1 MPPKKSTLL
10 TTAQNYKVS
19 YNSQKTGS
27 FFADTN
33 RIKALITYF
42 CHRTNRMS
50 RESGTNKLKIIND
63 PVYGFIKIP
72 FEAIYDLLEH
82 PLFQRLRR
90 IRQLGL
96 TQFVYPG
103 ANHTRF
109 QHAVGAMHLMG
120 QAIEV
125 IRSKGHKIGQDEA
138 EAVTM
143 AILLHDI
150 GHGPFSHSLE
160 QSLIRG
166 VSHESVSLMFMEQLN
181 HIMGGRLE
189 LAMKIFRNRYSKK
202 FLHQLVSSQ
211 LDMDR
216 LDYLKRDS
224 FFTGVT
230 EGVIGSDRII
240 KMLNVKDDQLVVD
253 EKGIYSIEK
262 FLIARRL
269 MYWQVYLHR
278 TVVSSE
284 QVLLMMLKRARHLTN
299 AGEQLFAT
307 PALRYFLEFAP
318 GKFQDSNRE
327 QFLKQFALMDDYD
340 ILTSAKVWAA
350 HSDPVLSMLAGGLV
364 HRRLFSVELK
374 DQPYDT
380 DLVEELR
387 GRVSTR
393 FSLTPEETEYLVI
406 SDTVS
411 NFAYSDLDDRIT
423 IMDKQG
429 NTRDIAEASDM
440 LNISVLSKTVR
451 KYFLCYPRSLRE

>member
-1 MPPKKSTLL
+1 MG
-10 TTAQNYKVS
+10 NYS
-19 YNSQKTGS
+19 S
-27 FFADTN
+27 
-33 RIKALITYF
+33 
-42 CHRTNRMS
+42 
-50 RESGTNKLKIIND
+50 TNKLKIIND

-72 FEAIYDLLEH
+72 YDLIFDLIEH

-96 TQFVYPG
+96 THFVYPG

-120 QAIEV
+120 LAIEV
-125 IRSKGHKIGQDEA
+125 IRSKGHTISDEEA
-138 EAVTM
+138 RAVTI

-160 QSLIRG
+160 HSLIKNTT
-166 VSHESVSLMFMEQLN
+166 HEEISLLLMEQLN
-181 HIMGGRLE
+181 KEFRGE
-189 LAMKIFRNRYSKK
+189 LSMAIEIFRNRYPKK

-240 KMLNVKDDQLVVD
+240 KMLNVLNDQLVVE

-278 TVVSSE
+278 TVVASE
-284 QVLLMMLKRARHLTN
+284 QVLVLMLKRAQTLTSG
-299 AGEQLFAT
+299 GEKLFAT
-307 PALRYFLEFAP
+307 PALAYFLQAQ
-318 GKFQDSNRE
+318 KQVSLE
-327 QFLKQFALMDDYD
+327 QFSLLDDDD
-340 ILTSAKVWAA
+340 ILASAKVWCNN
-350 HSDPVLSMLAGGLV
+350 SDRVLSMLANGV
-364 HRRLFSVELK
+364 INRKLFSVELDK
-374 DQPYDT
+374 QSFSADR
-380 DLVEELR
+380 VEEIR
-387 GRVSTR
+387 GRVREHLNMSPR
-393 FSLTPEETEYLVI
+393 EAEYLVVSDSI
-406 SDTVS
+406 S
-411 NFAYSDLDDRIT
+411 NYAYSDMDDRIT
-423 IMDKQG
+423 IMDKHG
-429 NTRDIAEASDM
+429 NTRDIAEASDI

-451 KYFLCYPRSLRE
+451 KYFLCYPRFIKEKE

>member
-1 MPPKKSTLL
+1 MGNHS
-10 TTAQNYKVS
+10 S
-19 YNSQKTGS
+19 
-27 FFADTN
+27 
-33 RIKALITYF
+33 
-42 CHRTNRMS
+42 
-50 RESGTNKLKIIND
+50 TNKLKIIND

-72 FEAIYDLLEH
+72 YDTVFDLIEH

-96 TQFVYPG
+96 THFVYPG

-120 QAIEV
+120 LAIEE
-125 IRSKGHKIGQDEA
+125 IRSKGHDITEKEA
-138 EAVTM
+138 RAVTI

-160 QSLIRG
+160 NCLFSNTP
-166 VSHESVSLMFMEQLN
+166 HEEISLMFMEQLN
-181 HIMGGRLE
+181 QEFQGKLSMAIE
-189 LAMKIFRNRYSKK
+189 IFRNRYPKK

-240 KMLNVKDDQLVVD
+240 KMLNVLNDQLVVD

-278 TVVSSE
+278 TVVASE
-284 QVLLMMLKRARHLTN
+284 QILVSLVLRARALS
-299 AGEQLFAT
+299 AEGVELFAT
-307 PALRYFLEFAP
+307 PALSYFL
-318 GKFQDSNRE
+318 RE
-327 QFLKQFALMDDYD
+327 HKQVSLEQFALLDDD
-340 ILTSAKVWAA
+340 DFLASAKVWCNN
-350 HSDPVLSMLAGGLV
+350 SDRVLSMLANGLV
-364 HRRLFSVELK
+364 NRKLFSVEL
-374 DQPYDT
+374 DNQPFQAD
-380 DLVEELR
+380 
-387 GRVSTR
+387 RVFEIRDRVAEKLSI
-393 FSLTPEETEYLVI
+393 SEQEAEYLVV
-406 SDTVS
+406 SDSVS
-411 NFAYSDLDDRIT
+411 NFAYSDMDDRIT
-423 IMDKQG
+423 IMDKSG
-429 NTRDIAEASDM
+429 NTCDIAEASDI

-451 KYFLCYPRSLRE
+451 KYFLCYPRFVLENRSVNQV

>member
-1 MPPKKSTLL
+1 MGKNPS
-10 TTAQNYKVS
+10 
-19 YNSQKTGS
+19 
-27 FFADTN
+27 
-33 RIKALITYF
+33 
-42 CHRTNRMS
+42 
-50 RESGTNKLKIIND
+50 TNKLKIIND
-63 PVYGFIKIP
+63 PVYGFIKVP
-72 FEAIYDLLEH
+72 YDIVFDLIED

-96 TQFVYPG
+96 TNFVYPG
-103 ANHTRF
+103 ANHSRF

-125 IRSKGHKIGQDEA
+125 ISSKGHEITDE
-138 EAVTM
+138 EARSVTI

-160 QSLIRG
+160 HSLIR
-166 VSHESVSLMFMEQLN
+166 STPHEDISLMYMEQLN
-181 HIMGGRLE
+181 QRHKGE
-189 LAMKIFRNRYSKK
+189 LQLAIDIFKNRYPKK

-284 QVLLMMLKRARHLTN
+284 QSLVMMLKRAQDLTA
-299 AGEQLFAT
+299 AGVELFAT
-307 PALRYFLEFAP
+307 PSLQFFLEPADTKFDPRNRALFLEHFA
-318 GKFQDSNRE
+318 
-327 QFLKQFALMDDYD
+327 ALDDND
-340 ILTSAKVWAA
+340 ILTSAKVWCNN
-350 HSDPVLSMLAGGLV
+350 SDPVLSLLSDGLIN
-364 HRRLFSVELK
+364 RTLLKVELDNK
-374 DQPYDT
+374 SFARER
-380 DLVEELR
+380 VEILR
-387 GRVSTR
+387 KKVAGHLGIS
-393 FSLTPEETEYLVI
+393 EEEAAYLVV
-406 SDTVS
+406 SDSVS
-411 NFAYSDLDDRIT
+411 NYAYSDMDDRIT
-423 IMDKQG
+423 IMDKRG
-429 NTRDIAEASDM
+429 DTRDIAEASDI
-440 LNISVLSKTVR
+440 LNISVLSLNVR
-451 KYFLCYPRSLRE
+451 KHFLCYPHFISQKSKVESRK

>member
-1 MPPKKSTLL
+1 MRPKS
-10 TTAQNYKVS
+10 S
-19 YNSQKTGS
+19 
-27 FFADTN
+27 
-33 RIKALITYF
+33 
-42 CHRTNRMS
+42 
-50 RESGTNKLKIIND
+50 TNKLKIIND

-72 FEAIYDLLEH
+72 YDIIFDLIEH

-96 TQFVYPG
+96 TNYVYPG
-103 ANHTRF
+103 ANHSRF

-120 QAIEV
+120 QAIEE
-125 IRSKGHKIGQDEA
+125 IRSRGYEITENEA
-138 EAVTM
+138 RAVTV

-160 QSLIRG
+160 NSL
-166 VSHESVSLMFMEQLN
+166 VKDTSHETISLMFMEQLN
-181 HIMGGRLE
+181 EFFKGELE
-189 LAMKIFRNRYSKK
+189 TAIQIFKNEYPKR

-240 KMLNVKDDQLVVD
+240 KMLNVANDQLVVD

-284 QVLLMMLKRARHLTN
+284 QLLVMMLKRAQDLTSGG
-299 AGEQLFAT
+299 AVLFAT
-307 PALRYFLEFAP
+307 PALDYFLKDAP
-318 GKFQDSNRE
+318 GKFDPSN
-327 QFLKQFALMDDYD
+327 QAGFLKQFALLDDND
-340 ILTSAKVWAA
+340 VLASAKVWCNYP
-350 HSDPVLSMLAGGLV
+350 DKVLSLLSDGLV
-364 HRRLFSVELK
+364 NRGLFRVQLNNSPF
-374 DQPYDT
+374 DPA
-380 DLVEELR
+380 LVESMRQKVASQLGISR
-387 GRVSTR
+387 
-393 FSLTPEETEYLVI
+393 EEACYLVI
-406 SDTVS
+406 SDSVS
-411 NFAYSDLDDRIT
+411 NFAYSDMDDRIS
-423 IMDKQG
+423 ILDKKG
-429 NTRDIAEASDM
+429 NIRDIAEASDI

-451 KYFLCYPRSLRE
+451 KYFLCFPRFLNELIDLNTI

>member
-1 MPPKKSTLL
+1 MGKST
-10 TTAQNYKVS
+10 S
-19 YNSQKTGS
+19 
-27 FFADTN
+27 
-33 RIKALITYF
+33 
-42 CHRTNRMS
+42 
-50 RESGTNKLKIIND
+50 TNKLKIIND

-72 FEAIYDLLEH
+72 YDIIFDLIEH
-82 PLFQRLRR
+82 PWFQRLRR

-96 TQFVYPG
+96 THNVYPG

-120 QAIEV
+120 LAIEE
-125 IRSKGHKIGQDEA
+125 IRSKGHEITSDEA
-138 EAVTM
+138 RAVTI

-160 QSLIRG
+160 HSLIG
-166 VSHESVSLMFMEQLN
+166 DTSHETISLMFMEELN
-181 HIMGGRLE
+181 GSFNGELE
-189 LAMKIFRNRYSKK
+189 LAIQIFRNKYHKQ

-240 KMLNVKDDQLVVD
+240 KMLNVLDDHLVVD

-284 QVLLMMLKRARHLTN
+284 QLLLMMLKRAQVLVEKGLN
-299 AGEQLFAT
+299 LFAT
-307 PALRYFLEFAP
+307 PALTYFLEDAP
-318 GKFQDSNRE
+318 GKFDPSKRKNFLE
-327 QFLKQFALMDDYD
+327 QFAALDDND
-340 ILTSAKVWAA
+340 ILTSAKVWCN
-350 HSDPVLSMLAGGLV
+350 HSDQVLSVLAKGLV
-364 HRRLFSVELK
+364 NRRLFAVKL
-374 DQPYDT
+374 DDNPFAN
-380 DLVEELR
+380 DLVRSMRTKVSDHLSISEE
-387 GRVSTR
+387 
-393 FSLTPEETEYLVI
+393 EAEYLVVSDSI
-406 SDTVS
+406 S
-411 NFAYSDLDDRIT
+411 NYAYSDMDDRIG
-423 IMDKQG
+423 IMDKRG

-451 KYFLCYPRSLRE
+451 KYFLCYPKFMKELS